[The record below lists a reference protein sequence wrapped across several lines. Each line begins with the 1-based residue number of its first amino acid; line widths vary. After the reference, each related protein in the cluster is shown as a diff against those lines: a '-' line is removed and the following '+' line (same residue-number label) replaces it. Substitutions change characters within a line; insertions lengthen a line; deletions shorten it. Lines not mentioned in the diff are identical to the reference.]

1 MTSCGLERIG
11 YLRNLPLDK
20 LRGTSLSNSN
30 YPPQNC
36 QLAPENGWLGDDP
49 FILGPLGSFRPIF
62 RECKFFPVLF
72 PPDCTHFTPAPQQE
86 SLPFRDDPVNWKNG
100 LIIGLSIS
108 SLGQSNKS
116 WIQFGDTGGWQRH
129 FQIQELHHFNQLKDH
144 SNHWTN
150 HLHDFHL
157 LTFH

>member
-1 MTSCGLERIG
+1 MVYPQSGCTPDLLKGNIPSNDSKKNSAKAPKVTSCELERIG

-49 FILGPLGSFRPIF
+49 FILGPLGLFSGSVSFFQSLFHLIGPIS
-62 RECKFFPVLF
+62 
-72 PPDCTHFTPAPQQE
+72 PQQE
-86 SLPFRDDPVNWKNG
+86 SLPFRDDRVNWKNR

-108 SLGQSNKS
+108 SLSQSNKS
-116 WIQFGDTGGWQRH
+116 WIQFGDTGG
-129 FQIQELHHFNQLKDH
+129 
-144 SNHWTN
+144 
-150 HLHDFHL
+150 
-157 LTFH
+157 